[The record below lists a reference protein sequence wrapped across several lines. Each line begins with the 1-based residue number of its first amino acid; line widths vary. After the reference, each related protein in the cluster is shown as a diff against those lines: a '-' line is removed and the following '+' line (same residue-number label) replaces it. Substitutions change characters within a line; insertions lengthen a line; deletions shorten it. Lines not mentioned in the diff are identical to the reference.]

1 MASSSFPLR
10 LASLA
15 LLAAHVPTT
24 LAYLAV
30 STATAVRAEAA
41 CIRCA
46 SPRAAFAAYDPP
58 NSEHLLKDA
67 LMKRAVHR
75 QMEAFN
81 MVNDR
86 GHQLWLRSSWEA
98 FFSTNEHP
106 SGKLTG
112 FLEELQ
118 HSEHTT
124 VFVEQRS
131 FRQGSPDN
139 PFLKK
144 QPSGFDVEIEPPKV
158 AEKLMAV
165 RKDVAGVWTKQLHV
179 IASGVPY
186 PAQPDGQLL
195 AGLATSTAVR
205 AILHDLSMLPS
216 QAHVLE
222 WLSDYLLEHAKE
234 MQPDGDVEAMLT
246 SLAAEPIR
254 IRGAALLDP
263 MDFASQIRER
273 RAEMATKMA
282 QTLEG
287 LVEEDLSIRSNFLE
301 GCFKIRNSEFEL
313 DKHKSER
320 PKLDEGDEGDEGDE
334 SDGDGDGDGSKNFLE
349 DCFNL

>member
-10 LASLA
+10 LTSLA

-106 SGKLTG
+106 SGC
-112 FLEELQ
+112 
-118 HSEHTT
+118 
-124 VFVEQRS
+124 VV
-131 FRQGSPDN
+131 
-139 PFLKK
+139 
-144 QPSGFDVEIEPPKV
+144 EPP
-158 AEKLMAV
+158 AP
-165 RKDVAGVWTKQLHV
+165 RGPPGP
-179 IASGVPY
+179 IAH
-186 PAQPDGQLL
+186 L
-195 AGLATSTAVR
+195 AGPSAPRCHS
-205 AILHDLSMLPS
+205 LP
-216 QAHVLE
+216 
-222 WLSDYLLEHAKE
+222 
-234 MQPDGDVEAMLT
+234 
-246 SLAAEPIR
+246 
-254 IRGAALLDP
+254 
-263 MDFASQIRER
+263 
-273 RAEMATKMA
+273 
-282 QTLEG
+282 
-287 LVEEDLSIRSNFLE
+287 
-301 GCFKIRNSEFEL
+301 
-313 DKHKSER
+313 
-320 PKLDEGDEGDEGDE
+320 
-334 SDGDGDGDGSKNFLE
+334 
-349 DCFNL
+349 